1 MTVQLKLETARMILN
16 KKRCYQELIVIP
28 LEQFD
33 PNVQTTTD
41 LVSIIYEGLFS
52 CMNSDFIDG
61 NVFCFVQNFCEW
73 LLPCRYPKPVMF
85 EKVWDMILDPLEP
98 TAIQKFELFNEIK
111 HEDVKVEEFYE
122 KAKKILSKNI
132 EEDLSTR
139 FSFFSIDLY

>member
-1 MTVQLKLETARMILN
+1 
-16 KKRCYQELIVIP
+16 
-28 LEQFD
+28 
-33 PNVQTTTD
+33 
-41 LVSIIYEGLFS
+41 
-52 CMNSDFIDG
+52 
-61 NVFCFVQNFCEW
+61 
-73 LLPCRYPKPVMF
+73 MF

-139 FSFFSIDLY
+139 FSFFSIDLYWLYQQT